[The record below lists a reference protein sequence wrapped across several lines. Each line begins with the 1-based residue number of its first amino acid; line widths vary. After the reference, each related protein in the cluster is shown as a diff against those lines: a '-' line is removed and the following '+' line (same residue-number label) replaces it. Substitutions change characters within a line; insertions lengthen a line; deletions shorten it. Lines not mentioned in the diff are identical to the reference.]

1 MRIRELEI
9 KNFGKF
15 ADKNIKAADG
25 IHLFYGE
32 NESGKST
39 IHTFIRGMLFG
50 IDRGR
55 GRAAYNDTFS
65 LCEPWENPGNYSG
78 MLRFESGGKM
88 FCIHRNFGRHSRR
101 AELICEDDGEE
112 LSVDNGDMNMLLGG
126 MTLSSYNNT
135 ISVGQL
141 KIEPDRTLGAELR
154 NFAMN
159 YYAAGG
165 GDMDLERALMYLKD
179 QKKQIEKEIRE
190 ELEKKQTQRER
201 TEQEASYVWRDIHK
215 LEDEIGNL
223 EDEIESRREKEEKEK
238 ESEGKG
244 VIDEIRPAKWRVHPV
259 EILLFIMLSLFPLF
273 VVPRPWNYLVCI
285 IISLCCVIY
294 VWNRLKV
301 GKQQEKTEPERILE
315 EIMPEEE
322 KASLEKL
329 IWERDRVSEEIRDKR
344 TIYGNL
350 REQMEELEEL
360 GSAFETHEKRKAAIE
375 LAICRINELSDE
387 LQDQLGHVLDERVS
401 EIVRSIT
408 AGRYS
413 RLVVEDQMKISLIS
427 GGRKIGIDQVSRGT
441 IEQIHFALRMAA
453 AEILYEEELPVFL
466 DDTFI
471 YYDDSRLANVLK
483 WLWENKKQVFIFT
496 CQRREE
502 QMLQHM
508 GIPYIKEEV
517 G

>member
-9 KNFGKF
+9 KSFGKF
-15 ADKNIKAADG
+15 KDKNIKVADG

-39 IHTFIRGMLFG
+39 IHSFIRGMLFG

-65 LCEPWENPGNYSG
+65 LYEPWENPGNYSG
-78 MLRFESGGKM
+78 MLRFESGGKR
-88 FCIHRNFGRHSRR
+88 FCIRRDFGRHSRR
-101 AELICEDDGEE
+101 TELICEDDGEE
-112 LSVDNGDMNMLLGG
+112 LSVENGDMAMLLGG
-126 MTLSSYNNT
+126 MTPASYNNT

-159 YYAAGG
+159 YYAAGD
-165 GDMDLERALMYLKD
+165 GDIDLERALAQLKER
-179 QKKQIEKEIRE
+179 KKQIEKEIKT
-190 ELEKKQTQRER
+190 ELEEKQRQRER

-215 LEDEIGNL
+215 LEDEMENL
-223 EDEIESRREKEEKEK
+223 EAEIKSRREKEEKK
-238 ESEGKG
+238 DESKG
-244 VIDEIRPAKWRVHPV
+244 VIDEIRPEKWRVHPV
-259 EILLFIMLSLFPLF
+259 EILLFIMVSLFPMF
-273 VVPRPWNYLVCI
+273 VAPRPWNYLVCI

-301 GKQQEKTEPERILE
+301 GKKQEKTEPERLLE

-329 IWERDRVSEEIRDKR
+329 IWERNRISEEVRDKK
-344 TIYGNL
+344 TVYGNL
-350 REQMEELEEL
+350 KEQIEELEEL
-360 GSAFETHEKRKAAIE
+360 GGAFEAQEKRRAAIE

-387 LQDQLGHVLDERVS
+387 LQDQMGRVLNERVS
-401 EIVRSIT
+401 EIIRSIT

-413 RLVVEDQMKISLIS
+413 RLVVEDQMQVSLIS
-427 GGRKIGIDQVSRGT
+427 GGRKISMDRVSRGT
-441 IEQIHFALRMAA
+441 IEQIQFALRMAA

-471 YYDDSRLANVLK
+471 YYDDNRLANTLE
-483 WLWENKKQVFIFT
+483 WLWKNKKQVLIFT
-496 CQRREE
+496 CQKREE
-502 QMLQHM
+502 QVLKRL

-517 G
+517 C

>member
-15 ADKNIKAADG
+15 TDKHIEVSDG

-65 LCEPWENPGNYSG
+65 LYEPWETPGNYSG
-78 MLRFESGGKM
+78 VLRFESGGKM
-88 FCIHRNFGRHSRR
+88 FCVRRNFGRLSRR
-101 AELICEDDGEE
+101 AELFCEDDGEE
-112 LSVDNGDMNMLLGG
+112 LSVESGDLNMLLGG
-126 MTLSSYNNT
+126 MTLTSYNNT

-141 KIEPDRTLGAELR
+141 KIEPDRSLGVQLR

-165 GDMDLERALMYLKD
+165 GDMDLEHALLNLKER
-179 QKKQIEKEIRE
+179 KKQIEREIKA
-190 ELEKKQTQRER
+190 ELEEKQRQREK
-201 TEQEASYVWRDIHK
+201 TEQESSYVWREIHK
-215 LEDEIGNL
+215 LEGEL
-223 EDEIESRREKEEKEK
+223 ESLEGEIESRREKEQQEAG
-238 ESEGKG
+238 GKG

-259 EILLFIMLSLFPLF
+259 EVLLFIMVSLFPLF

-285 IISLCCVIY
+285 IISLCCGIY

-301 GKQQEKTEPERILE
+301 GKKQEKTEPERILE
-315 EIMPEEE
+315 EITPEEE

-329 IWERDRVSEEIRDKR
+329 LWEKGRISEEIRDKK
-344 TIYGNL
+344 TMYSNL
-350 REQMEELEEL
+350 QEQMEELEEV
-360 GSAFETHEKRKAAIE
+360 GSAFKVQEKKKAAVE
-375 LAICRINELSDE
+375 LAVCKINELSDE
-387 LQDQLGHVLDERVS
+387 LQEQMGRVLNERVS
-401 EIVRSIT
+401 EIIESIT

-413 RLVVEDQMKISLIS
+413 RLVVEDQMRISLIS
-427 GGRKIGIDQVSRGT
+427 DGRKIGIGQVSRGT
-441 IEQIHFALRMAA
+441 VEQIHFAIRMAA

-471 YYDDSRLANVLK
+471 YYDDGRLANTLE
-483 WLWENKKQVFIFT
+483 WLWENKKQVLIFT

-502 QMLQHM
+502 QTLERLH
-508 GIPYIKEEV
+508 IPDVKEEV
-517 G
+517 C

>member
-1 MRIRELEI
+1 MRIRKLEI

-15 ADKNIKAADG
+15 TDKNIEVSEG

-55 GRAAYNDTFS
+55 GRAANNDTFS

-78 MLRFESGGKM
+78 ILQFESGGKM
-88 FCIHRNFGRHSRR
+88 FCIRRDFGRLSRR

-112 LSVDNGDMNMLLGG
+112 LSVESGDMNMLLGG
-126 MTLSSYNNT
+126 ITLASYNNT

-165 GDMDLERALMYLKD
+165 GDMDLEHALMHLKER
-179 QKKQIEKEIRE
+179 KKQIEKDIRA
-190 ELEKKQTQRER
+190 ELEEKQRQRER

-215 LEDEIGNL
+215 LEDEKGSL
-223 EDEIESRREKEEKEK
+223 EAEIESRREKEEREA
-238 ESEGKG
+238 ESKG

-259 EILLFIMLSLFPLF
+259 EILLFIMVSLFPLF

-285 IISLCCVIY
+285 IISLCCGIY

-301 GKQQEKTEPERILE
+301 GKKPEKTEPERILE
-315 EIMPEEE
+315 EITPEEE
-322 KASLEKL
+322 KASMEKL
-329 IWERDRVSEEIRDKR
+329 IWKRSRVSEEIRDKK
-344 TIYGNL
+344 TMYNNL
-350 REQMEELEEL
+350 KEQMEELEEV
-360 GSAFETHEKRKAAIE
+360 GSAFEAQEKKKAAIE
-375 LAICRINELSDE
+375 FAICRINELSDE
-387 LQDQLGHVLDERVS
+387 LQGQMGRVLNERVS
-401 EIVRSIT
+401 EIVKSIT

-413 RLVVEDQMKISLIS
+413 RLVVEDQMKVSLIS

-453 AEILYEEELPVFL
+453 AEILYEEDLPVFL

-471 YYDDSRLANVLK
+471 YYDDNRLANTLQ
-483 WLWENKKQVFIFT
+483 WLWENKKQVLIFT

-502 QMLQHM
+502 QALERLH
-508 GIPYIKEEV
+508 IPYVKEEV
-517 G
+517 C